1 MMNPLKS
8 AAILNALFKT
18 GGSAGKTP
26 EQEAAQLLGQGV
38 NVDGDYGPTAYVL
51 AYMADDYELNG
62 PTAQELDEK
71 RALVN
76 ATSWYYTTNVTEKR
90 PDPKPGAGANATI
103 TVTGWVINQRK
114 QQLTKWPE
122 AAYLALYTTMPDKD
136 GHNFVEPAADTTY
149 IRVDLHKAIIS
160 GGVSISEAADGEE
173 NYTSITVNTELIATT
188 EVSGKT
194 WGTIVG
200 FGVHEKGTPGPDAPQ
215 LWARLKTPIATAVG
229 KVPLFRKNKMVL
241 TFGPMGETEGCTIL
255 DGLLGFKKGATI
267 SWSGACWLGLLT
279 RPPKADRMAY
289 EDGKYFAEPDD
300 PEYVRVRIDDIS
312 RINGKYIISG
322 TEPGDPVA
330 VNSSGDMGQPV
341 VVKNQ
346 ALIVM
351 NEITKNTDVT
361 AWGLWRSSDTTSTTK
376 PFLWGG
382 VKDSS
387 GATTITMA
395 PEEIPI
401 VREGGLQI
409 SMM

>member
-1 MMNPLKS
+1 MNPLKS

-26 EQEAAQLLGQGV
+26 EQEAAQLLEQGV
-38 NVDGDYGPTAYVL
+38 NVDGDYGPLTYAMAYVS
-51 AYMADDYELNG
+51 DGYEMNG
-62 PTAQELDEK
+62 DTAKELDAKKE
-71 RALVN
+71 LVN
-76 ATSWYYTTNVTEKR
+76 ATSWYYTTTVSETR
-90 PDPKPGAGANATI
+90 PDPNPEAPSGSTKRF
-103 TVTGWVINQRK
+103 TGWVINKRN
-114 QQLTKWPE
+114 QQLTKWPS

-173 NYTSITVNTELIATT
+173 NYTSITVNTELIATP

-215 LWARLKTPIATAVG
+215 LWARLKTPVATAVG

-241 TFGPMGETEGCTIL
+241 TFGPMGETDGCTIL

-279 RPPKADRMAY
+279 RPPKADRTAY
-289 EDGKYFAEPDD
+289 EDGKFFSEPDD
-300 PEYVRVRIDDIS
+300 PEYVRVRVDDIS

-322 TEPGDPVA
+322 TEPGEVVA
-330 VNSSGDMGQPV
+330 INDSGDQGQPM

-346 ALIVM
+346 ALILM
-351 NEITKNTDVT
+351 NEITVKTDVV
-361 AWGLWRSSDTTSTTK
+361 AWGMFRSSDTTSTTK